1 MANQIQ
7 SYLLTDKIKNTIEK
21 ITIGFSIIGFLVHL
35 ILIVGVHFNIIDAGN
50 NDLLKNPISSIYTPF
65 SFILFYEVYLLIFY
79 LPKSTSKYIGKQYEI
94 ITLIVI
100 RKVFKDLG
108 SLDLNDNFFKTKTDI
123 IFLID
128 LGTVLIL
135 FALIL
140 FFYKIN
146 NDKPK
151 HNDMVSKE
159 IKTFIN
165 VKKWIAFALVPLFFT
180 LSAISLTG
188 WVIGLVNKN
197 INNIGIHVDTNMIFF
212 DSFFTV
218 LIVTDVLILLI
229 SFLLTDKFQTVMRN
243 SGFIISTIL
252 IKISFGTT
260 GILNNIL
267 VVTAILFGVCI
278 LYLYNKHN
286 ELEAKTLT
294 SV

>member
-1 MANQIQ
+1 MLNKIQ
-7 SYLLTDKIKNTIEK
+7 NYLLTDNIKHTIER

-35 ILIVGVHFNIIDAGN
+35 LLIVAVHFNIINGGN
-50 NDLLKNPISSIYTPF
+50 DGLLQNPISSIYTPF

-108 SLDLNDNFFKTKTDI
+108 NLDLNENFFKTKTDI

-135 FALIL
+135 FALIF

-146 NDKPK
+146 NEKPK
-151 HNDMVSKE
+151 NEEVVSSE
-159 IKTFIN
+159 ISLFVT
-165 VKKWIAFALVPLFFT
+165 VKKWIACILVPLFFT

-188 WVIGLVNKN
+188 WVGGVINKN
-197 INNIGIHVDTNMIFF
+197 FYAVSINVDTNMIFF

-229 SFLLTDKFQTVMRN
+229 SFLITDKFQTVMRN

-267 VVTAILFGVCI
+267 VVTALLFGVCI

-286 ELEAKTLT
+286 QLEPN
-294 SV
+294 V